1 MSERLLGSKITKR
14 RGAKVVVASKGGK
27 VKRFSKFSPAWVVA
41 HSKEAPGYNLELI
54 NRIRV
59 GVKKSDWKDLIV
71 KIGHTEKDLEHVLPA
86 SISSMQKKTVYGKET
101 SERIYE
107 LAKLYSLGY
116 EVFDSEES
124 FKQWLM
130 SPSKALGG
138 KKPFELLDSSFGF
151 QLVENEIVRIQY
163 NVYS

>member
-1 MSERLLGSKITKR
+1 MSERLLGSKTTKR
-14 RGAKVVVASKGGK
+14 RGGKVVVASKGGK

>member
-1 MSERLLGSKITKR
+1 MSERLLDSKITKK
-14 RGAKVVVASKGGK
+14 RGAKVVVDSKGEK
-27 VKRFSKFSPAWVVA
+27 VKRFSKFSPAWVVV

-59 GVKKSDWKDLIV
+59 GVKKSDWKDLIA

-86 SISSMQKKTVYGKET
+86 SISSMQKKKVYGKET

-138 KKPFELLDSSFGF
+138 KKPFELLDCSLGF